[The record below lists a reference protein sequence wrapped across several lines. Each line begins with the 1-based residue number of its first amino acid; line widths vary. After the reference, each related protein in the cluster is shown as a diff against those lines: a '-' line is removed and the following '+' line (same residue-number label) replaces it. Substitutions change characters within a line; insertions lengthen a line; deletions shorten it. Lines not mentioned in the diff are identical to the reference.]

1 MEALVGPPGLAT
13 AFLCSFA
20 ASQSIC
26 RYPMSPITAPV
37 ESLLATLHRDLTI
50 PEAWRRE
57 GVEAPTEESVGSA
70 LRLSQRLFA
79 AYGII
84 PYKVTAS
91 KEGGVYLAY
100 ESPANFN
107 ILRIE
112 VDNELDVVAVVS
124 DGKAILA
131 SGVLEDDATEAEII
145 RSFQRDLA

>member
-1 MEALVGPPGLAT
+1 MVPT
-13 AFLCSFA
+13 
-20 ASQSIC
+20 
-26 RYPMSPITAPV
+26 TAPV
-37 ESLLATLHRDLTI
+37 DSFLATLHRDVSI

-57 GVEAPTEESVGSA
+57 GVEPPAGECVESA
-70 LRLSQRLFA
+70 LALSRRLFT

-100 ESPANFN
+100 KSPANSN

-124 DGKAILA
+124 DGKSILA
-131 SGVLEDDATEAEII
+131 SGVLEDDRAEAEII
-145 RSFQRDLA
+145 GSFQRELA